1 MYTHP
6 GGANAVL
13 NLIGRASLAP
23 GAKVIDLGAGDGDAV
38 RLLRALGYEA
48 NGVDITPGEDVDSG
62 DLFNLDCELGSFDA
76 VLSQCT
82 FLLTGDV
89 PGAMA
94 AAGRILRPG
103 GILLYSDAVPGG
115 EEALRL
121 LAGAAGFEPVSV
133 EDETDGW
140 REYIITALWKGDA
153 ELPEACK
160 NVRNVRYLSA
170 ILRKL

>member
-1 MYTHP
+1 MYRHP
-6 GGANAVL
+6 GGETAVL

-121 LAGAAGFEPVSV
+121 L

>member
-1 MYTHP
+1 MYRHP
-6 GGANAVL
+6 GGENAVL

-103 GILLYSDAVPGG
+103 GILLYSDAVPGQKRRCACWPGLRVLSPYPLRTKRTGG
-115 EEALRL
+115 EN
-121 LAGAAGFEPVSV
+121 
-133 EDETDGW
+133 
-140 REYIITALWKGDA
+140 I
-153 ELPEACK
+153 
-160 NVRNVRYLSA
+160 
-170 ILRKL
+170 